1 MTTLIQLCDT
11 YREIIG
17 IIIYK
22 ISIIEYHAWKI
33 SNRGQ
38 SVICQCESSDRFLF
52 FVRIVE
58 EICMTKLHCAKAL
71 DMRHNEGNEVHTN
84 LENHVPNALSTRKRQ
99 IGHASLSFFRSCP
112 QFPPSTRN
120 IKSKRCEEP
129 TTRSYRQKKKNKKKS
144 CLCTSVYC
152 VLDNLKNFPWCVFRT
167 VFSVSEYFRSASS
180 PSILNES
187 WRV

>member
-1 MTTLIQLCDT
+1 MTTLMQLCDT
-11 YREIIG
+11 YREIKG

-71 DMRHNEGNEVHTN
+71 NMRHNGERGAYE
-84 LENHVPNALSTRKRQ
+84 SRKPRSQ
-99 IGHASLSFFRSCP
+99 CVKHKKASNRSCFVIFLSLVSP
-112 QFPPSTRN
+112 ILSIHTEYQIETMRRTNDKKLS
-120 IKSKRCEEP
+120 S
-129 TTRSYRQKKKNKKKS
+129 KKKNKKKS

>member
-1 MTTLIQLCDT
+1 MHEKSRIGDSLSSVNASRAIDFFFLYALSKRSVWPNCIVLKPSICVTT
-11 YREIIG
+11 
-17 IIIYK
+17 
-22 ISIIEYHAWKI
+22 
-33 SNRGQ
+33 
-38 SVICQCESSDRFLF
+38 
-52 FVRIVE
+52 
-58 EICMTKLHCAKAL
+58 
-71 DMRHNEGNEVHTN
+71 GNEVHTN

-187 WRV
+187 WRECNS

>member
-11 YREIIG
+11 YREIKG

-52 FVRIVE
+52 LYALSKRSVWPNCIVLKPS
-58 EICMTKLHCAKAL
+58 ICVTT
-71 DMRHNEGNEVHTN
+71 GNEVHTN

-112 QFPPSTRN
+112 QFSPSTRN